1 MNKIIIIT
9 VIISVFLVTSYD
21 FSAQEITGYDYS
33 IDKSNS
39 MQIIKGNILEKESD
53 AVKLNHFSAIVDSSK
68 MKSPI
73 LGGSMSAVIPGAG
86 QIYAKNFV
94 KSAIF
99 LAVEAGLWITY
110 AVFQGKGND
119 QTESYE
125 NYANQN
131 WNMRKYAQ
139 WLKDQ
144 NFQRSDAINMSSD
157 DYTLRLQVN
166 YCEEIN
172 FSHQLPPV
180 GEQQYYEV
188 IGKYQN
194 YVTGW
199 STADVSVIN
208 KNNYGTTKLTQVSYY
223 MDERQK
229 ANDYY
234 NNGTTTLMV
243 VVLNHIVSAVDGYLS
258 VNSYNNKYVLK
269 GSVSFQPVYS
279 SKLGKSVVT
288 PFANVSFTF

>member
-1 MNKIIIIT
+1 MNKIIIT
-9 VIISVFLVTSYD
+9 VIITVLFTAAVKT
-21 FSAQEITGYDYS
+21 SAQDSYGN
-33 IDKSNS
+33 IDKNNS
-39 MQIIKGNILEKESD
+39 LQIIKEKILEKEPD
-53 AVKLNHFSAIVDSSK
+53 AVSTVSVPLNVDSAK

-73 LGGSMSAVIPGAG
+73 LGASMSAIIPGAG
-86 QIYAKNFV
+86 QIYAKSFI

-99 LAVEAGLWITY
+99 IAVEAGLWITY

-144 NFQRSDAINMSSD
+144 SFQGSEAINMSSD
-157 DYTLRLQVN
+157 NYTLRLQVN
-166 YCEEIN
+166 YCEGIN
-172 FSHQLPPV
+172 FSHQLPPP

-199 STADVSVIN
+199 STADVTSIN
-208 KNNYGTTKLTQVSYY
+208 KNNYGSIKLSQVSYY

-243 VVLNHIVSAVDGYLS
+243 VILNHIASAVDGYLS

-288 PFANVSFTF
+288 PFANISFTF

>member
-1 MNKIIIIT
+1 MNRIKIAVIAL
-9 VIISVFLVTSYD
+9 IISASSCSIF
-21 FSAQEITGYDYS
+21 AQPVDKVLDN
-33 IDKSNS
+33 IDKDNS
-39 MQIIKGNILEKESD
+39 LLVIKDKILGKESPLKD
-53 AVKLNHFSAIVDSSK
+53 FESLNSGIDSSNL
-68 MKSPI
+68 KSPFI
-73 LGGSMSAVIPGAG
+73 GAGLSALVPGAG
-86 QIYAKNFV
+86 QFYAKNYL
-94 KSAIF
+94 KTAIF

-110 AVFQGKGND
+110 AVFQNKGND
-119 QTESYE
+119 QTSSYE

-144 NFQRSDAINMSSD
+144 AFQRSEGIDLSAD
-157 DYTLRLQVN
+157 DYTLRLQIN

-172 FSHQLPPV
+172 FSHQLPKF

-199 STADVSVIN
+199 STADPSAIN
-208 KNNYGTTKLTQVSYY
+208 KNNYGSIKLPQVNFY

-243 VVLNHIVSAVDGYLS
+243 VILNHIVSAVDGVLS

-279 SKLGKSVVT
+279 NKLGKSVVT
-288 PFANVSFTF
+288 PFANISFTF

>member
-1 MNKIIIIT
+1 MNKIIIT
-9 VIISVFLVTSYD
+9 VIFTVLFAAGVKTNAQDSFGNYD
-21 FSAQEITGYDYS
+21 N
-33 IDKSNS
+33 IDKNNS
-39 MQIIKGNILEKESD
+39 MQIIKEKILEKESE
-53 AVKLNHFSAIVDSSK
+53 AGISKSLSLNVDSSK
-68 MKSPI
+68 LKSPI
-73 LGGSMSAVIPGAG
+73 LGATMSAIIPGAG
-86 QIYAKNFV
+86 QIYSKSFI
-94 KSAIF
+94 KSAVF

-119 QTESYE
+119 QTTSYE
-125 NYANQN
+125 NYAKQN

-144 NFQRSDAINMSSD
+144 SFQRADQINMSSD
-157 DYTLRLQVN
+157 DYTLRLQIN

-172 FSHQLPPV
+172 FSHQLPPP

-199 STADVSVIN
+199 STADVTVIN
-208 KNNYGTTKLTQVSYY
+208 KNNYGTTKLSQVSFY

-243 VVLNHIVSAVDGYLS
+243 VVLNHLVSAVDGFLS

-269 GSVSFQPVYS
+269 GSVSFQPVFS
-279 SKLGKSVVT
+279 HKLGKSVVT

>member
-1 MNKIIIIT
+1 MNKIIIT
-9 VIISVFLVTSYD
+9 VIFTVLFAAGVKTNAQDSFGNYD
-21 FSAQEITGYDYS
+21 N
-33 IDKSNS
+33 IDKNNS
-39 MQIIKGNILEKESD
+39 MQIIKEKILEKESE
-53 AVKLNHFSAIVDSSK
+53 AGISKSLSLNVDSSK
-68 MKSPI
+68 LKSPI
-73 LGGSMSAVIPGAG
+73 LGATMSAVIPGAG
-86 QIYAKNFV
+86 QIYSKSFI
-94 KSAIF
+94 KSAVF

-119 QTESYE
+119 QTTSYE

-144 NFQRSDAINMSSD
+144 SFQRADQINMSAD
-157 DYTLRLQVN
+157 DYTLRLQIN

-172 FSHQLPPV
+172 FSHQLPPP

-199 STADVSVIN
+199 STADVTVIN
-208 KNNYGTTKLTQVSYY
+208 KNNYGTTKLSQVSFY

-243 VVLNHIVSAVDGYLS
+243 VVLNHLVSAVDGFLS

-269 GSVSFQPVYS
+269 GGVSFQPVYS
-279 SKLGKSVVT
+279 HKLGKSVVT

>member
-1 MNKIIIIT
+1 MNRIKIAVIAVILSASFCTLKAQQVEKAQSDIDRNNSMLIIKEKIIGNDNYT
-9 VIISVFLVTSYD
+9 RD
-21 FSAQEITGYDYS
+21 FNS
-33 IDKSNS
+33 IV
-39 MQIIKGNILEKESD
+39 SD
-53 AVKLNHFSAIVDSSK
+53 VDSSK
-68 MKSPI
+68 LKSPFI
-73 LGGSMSAVIPGAG
+73 GAGLSALVPGAG
-86 QIYAKNFV
+86 QFYAKNYI
-94 KSAIF
+94 KTAIF
-99 LAVEAGLWITY
+99 LVVEAGLWITY
-110 AVFQGKGND
+110 AVFQNKGND
-119 QTESYE
+119 QTVSYE

-144 NFQRSDAINMSSD
+144 AFQRSEGIDLSAD
-157 DYTLRLQVN
+157 DYTLRLQIN

-172 FSHQLPPV
+172 FSHQLPRF
-180 GEQQYYEV
+180 GDQQYYEV

-199 STADVSVIN
+199 STADPSAIN
-208 KNNYGTTKLTQVSYY
+208 KNNYGSIKLPQVSYY

-243 VVLNHIVSAVDGYLS
+243 VILNHIVSAVDGVFS
-258 VNSYNNKYVLK
+258 VNSFNNKYVLK

-279 SKLGKSVVT
+279 YKLGKSVVT
-288 PFANVSFTF
+288 PFANISFTF

>member
-1 MNKIIIIT
+1 MNKLKIAIIVSLFIVHAFDI
-9 VIISVFLVTSYD
+9 
-21 FSAQEITGYDYS
+21 SAQNLSKYDYD
-33 IDKSNS
+33 IDKNNSLQLLKEEIIENESGSKSFSN
-39 MQIIKGNILEKESD
+39 IPGL
-53 AVKLNHFSAIVDSSK
+53 VDSSG

-73 LGGSMSAVIPGAG
+73 LGAAMSAVIPGAG
-86 QIYAKNFV
+86 QIYSKSFV

-119 QTESYE
+119 QTEFYE

-157 DYTLRLQVN
+157 DYTLRLQIN

-172 FSHQLPPV
+172 FSHQLPPP

-199 STADVSVIN
+199 STADVTSIN
-208 KNNYGTTKLTQVSYY
+208 KNNYGSIKLSQVSYY

-243 VVLNHIVSAVDGYLS
+243 VILNHIASAVDGYLS

>member
-1 MNKIIIIT
+1 MNKIIIT
-9 VIISVFLVTSYD
+9 VIFTVLFAAGVKTNAQDSFGNYD
-21 FSAQEITGYDYS
+21 N
-33 IDKSNS
+33 IDKNNS
-39 MQIIKGNILEKESD
+39 MQIIKEKILEKESE
-53 AVKLNHFSAIVDSSK
+53 AGISKSLSLNVDSSK
-68 MKSPI
+68 LKSPI
-73 LGGSMSAVIPGAG
+73 LGATMSAVIPGAG
-86 QIYAKNFV
+86 QIYSKSFI
-94 KSAIF
+94 KSAVF

-119 QTESYE
+119 QTTSYE

-144 NFQRSDAINMSSD
+144 SFQRADQINMSAD
-157 DYTLRLQVN
+157 DYTLRLQIN

-172 FSHQLPPV
+172 FSHQLPPP

-199 STADVSVIN
+199 STADVTVIN
-208 KNNYGTTKLTQVSYY
+208 KNNYGTTKLSQVSFY

-243 VVLNHIVSAVDGYLS
+243 VVLNHLVSAVDGFLS

-269 GSVSFQPVYS
+269 GGVSFQPVFS
-279 SKLGKSVVT
+279 HKLGKSVVT

>member
-1 MNKIIIIT
+1 MNRIILT
-9 VIISVFLVTSYD
+9 VIIAISILLVGD
-21 FSAQEITGYDYS
+21 LRAQVSEGLKD
-33 IDKSNS
+33 DVDRNNS
-39 MQIIKGNILEKESD
+39 LLIIKDKIIGSEQRVHNF
-53 AVKLNHFSAIVDSSK
+53 NPAISEIDSSK
-68 MKSPI
+68 LKSPFI
-73 LGGSMSAVIPGAG
+73 GAGLSAIIPGAG
-86 QIYAKNFV
+86 QFYAKNYL
-94 KSAIF
+94 KTAIF

-119 QTESYE
+119 QTASYE
-125 NYANQN
+125 GYANQN

-144 NFQRSDAINMSSD
+144 AFQRSEGIDMSTD
-157 DYTLRLQVN
+157 DYTLRLQIN

-199 STADVSVIN
+199 STADPSAIN
-208 KNNYGTTKLTQVSYY
+208 KNNYGSIKLPQVSFY

-243 VVLNHIVSAVDGYLS
+243 VILNHIVSAVDGVLS
-258 VNSYNNKYVLK
+258 VNSFNNKYVLK
-269 GSVSFQPVYS
+269 GSVSFRPVYS
-279 SKLGKSVVT
+279 YKTGSTTVT
-288 PFANVSFTF
+288 PFANISFSF

>member
-1 MNKIIIIT
+1 MNKIIIT
-9 VIISVFLVTSYD
+9 VIITVLFAAAVET
-21 FSAQEITGYDYS
+21 SAQDSYGNYEN
-33 IDKSNS
+33 IDKNNS
-39 MQIIKGNILEKESD
+39 MQIIKEKILDKESD
-53 AVKLNHFSAIVDSSK
+53 AVSTKSIPLNVDSSK
-68 MKSPI
+68 LKSPI
-73 LGGSMSAVIPGAG
+73 LGASMSAIIPGTG
-86 QIYAKNFV
+86 QIYAKSFI

-99 LAVEAGLWITY
+99 IAVEAGLWITY

-119 QTESYE
+119 QTTTYE
-125 NYANQN
+125 NYAKQN
-131 WNMRKYAQ
+131 WNMRKYAE
-139 WLKDQ
+139 WLKKE
-144 NFQRSDAINMSSD
+144 NFQRADQINMSSD
-157 DYTLRLQVN
+157 DYTLRLQIN

-172 FSHQLPPV
+172 FSHQLPPP
-180 GEQQYYEV
+180 GDQQYYEV

-199 STADVSVIN
+199 STADVTVIN
-208 KNNYGTTKLTQVSYY
+208 KNNYGTTKLSQVSFY

-243 VVLNHIVSAVDGYLS
+243 VVLNHLVSAVDGFLS

-288 PFANVSFTF
+288 PFANISFTF

>member
-1 MNKIIIIT
+1 MNKIIIT
-9 VIISVFLVTSYD
+9 VIIAVLFAAGVKTNAQDSFWNYD
-21 FSAQEITGYDYS
+21 N
-33 IDKSNS
+33 IDKNNS
-39 MQIIKGNILEKESD
+39 MQIIKEKFLEKESH
-53 AVKLNHFSAIVDSSK
+53 AGITKPLSLNIDSSK
-68 MKSPI
+68 LKSPF
-73 LGGSMSAVIPGAG
+73 LGATMSAVIPGAG
-86 QIYAKNFV
+86 QIYAKSFI
-94 KSAIF
+94 KSAVF

-119 QTESYE
+119 QTKSYE

-144 NFQRSDAINMSSD
+144 SFQRADQINMSAD
-157 DYTLRLQVN
+157 DYTLRLQIN

-172 FSHQLPPV
+172 FSHQLPPP

-199 STADVSVIN
+199 STADVTVIN
-208 KNNYGTTKLTQVSYY
+208 KNNYGTTKLSQVGFY

-243 VVLNHIVSAVDGYLS
+243 VVLNHLVSAVDGFLS

-269 GSVSFQPVYS
+269 GGVSFQPVYS
-279 SKLGKSVVT
+279 YKLGKSVVT

>member
-1 MNKIIIIT
+1 MNKIIIT
-9 VIISVFLVTSYD
+9 VIITVLFAATVDT
-21 FSAQEITGYDYS
+21 SAQDSYGNYDN
-33 IDKSNS
+33 IDKNNS
-39 MQIIKGNILEKESD
+39 LQIIKEKILDKESE
-53 AVKLNHFSAIVDSSK
+53 AVSTKSIPLNVDSSK
-68 MKSPI
+68 LKSPI
-73 LGGSMSAVIPGAG
+73 LGASMSAIIPGAG
-86 QIYAKNFV
+86 QIYAKSFI

-99 LAVEAGLWITY
+99 IAVEAGLWITY

-119 QTESYE
+119 QTTTYE

-144 NFQRSDAINMSSD
+144 SFQRADQINMSSD
-157 DYTLRLQVN
+157 DYTLRLQIN

-172 FSHQLPPV
+172 FSHQLPPP
-180 GEQQYYEV
+180 GDQQYYEV

-199 STADVSVIN
+199 STADVTVIN
-208 KNNYGTTKLTQVSYY
+208 KNNYGTTKLSQVSFY

-243 VVLNHIVSAVDGYLS
+243 VVLNHLVSAVDGFLS
-258 VNSYNNKYVLK
+258 VNSYNNKYILK

-288 PFANVSFTF
+288 PFANISFTF

>member
-1 MNKIIIIT
+1 MNKIIIT
-9 VIISVFLVTSYD
+9 VIITVLFAAGVKT
-21 FSAQEITGYDYS
+21 SAQDSFGNYDN
-33 IDKSNS
+33 IDKNNS
-39 MQIIKGNILEKESD
+39 MQIIKEKILEKESE
-53 AVKLNHFSAIVDSSK
+53 AGISKSLSLNVDSSK
-68 MKSPI
+68 LKSPI
-73 LGGSMSAVIPGAG
+73 LGATMSAVIPGAG
-86 QIYAKNFV
+86 QIYSKSFI
-94 KSAIF
+94 KSAVF

-119 QTESYE
+119 QTTSYE

-144 NFQRSDAINMSSD
+144 SFQRADQINMSAD
-157 DYTLRLQVN
+157 DYTLRLQIN

-172 FSHQLPPV
+172 FSHQLPPP

-199 STADVSVIN
+199 STADVTVIN
-208 KNNYGTTKLTQVSYY
+208 KNNYGTTKLSQVSFY

-243 VVLNHIVSAVDGYLS
+243 VVLNHLVSAVDGFLS

-269 GSVSFQPVYS
+269 GGVSFQPVFS
-279 SKLGKSVVT
+279 HKLGKSVVT

>member
-1 MNKIIIIT
+1 MNKIIIT
-9 VIISVFLVTSYD
+9 VIFTVLFAAGVKTNAQDSFGNYD
-21 FSAQEITGYDYS
+21 N
-33 IDKSNS
+33 IDKNNS
-39 MQIIKGNILEKESD
+39 MQIIKEKILEKESE
-53 AVKLNHFSAIVDSSK
+53 AGISKSLSLNVDSSK
-68 MKSPI
+68 LKSPI
-73 LGGSMSAVIPGAG
+73 LGATMSAIIPGAG
-86 QIYAKNFV
+86 QIYSKSFI
-94 KSAIF
+94 KSAVF

-119 QTESYE
+119 QTTSYE

-144 NFQRSDAINMSSD
+144 SFQRADQINMSAD
-157 DYTLRLQVN
+157 DYTLRLQIN

-172 FSHQLPPV
+172 FSHQLPPP

-199 STADVSVIN
+199 STADVTVIN
-208 KNNYGTTKLTQVSYY
+208 KNNYGTTKLSQVSFY

-243 VVLNHIVSAVDGYLS
+243 VVLNHLVSAVDGFLS

-269 GSVSFQPVYS
+269 GGVSFQPVFS
-279 SKLGKSVVT
+279 HKLGKSVVT